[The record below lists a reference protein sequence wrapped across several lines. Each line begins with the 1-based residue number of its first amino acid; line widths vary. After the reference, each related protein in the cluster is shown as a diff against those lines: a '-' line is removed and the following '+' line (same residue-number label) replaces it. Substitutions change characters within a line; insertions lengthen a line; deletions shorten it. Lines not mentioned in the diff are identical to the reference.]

1 MPKYQNSTHQKYWV
15 LSSDQLKQL
24 TEQKKNNLI
33 DFITRQT
40 GDSSLLRYSV
50 TEEEEKSVLYL
61 LSTNLIKACK
71 HFHMHTKAITT
82 ALTYYK
88 RFYLTNSICVYDPVQ
103 MMFTAMFLSCKTEE
117 INVRNVEDFCN
128 QFRGSEPETILK
140 LEYALVSG
148 IKFHLYV
155 FCPSKPL
162 QAFVE
167 SIGDELIPASKKRE
181 ILVKSQEIIE
191 NFLISDLCLCLS
203 PSEIAVTCFY
213 LALDDTFSKEEII
226 RQGFLNIGK
235 KFEDF
240 QEKMMEAVKE
250 YSEFCGKIQAF
261 ETCSKAAMKKA
272 GSLRHRLKKVKPQ

>member
-1 MPKYQNSTHQKYWV
+1 MPKYQNSTHQKHWV
-15 LSSDQLKQL
+15 LTSDQLKLL
-24 TEQKKNNLI
+24 TEQKKTTLT

-40 GDSSLLRYSV
+40 GDTSLLRYSV

-117 INVRNVEDFCN
+117 INVRNVEDFCH

-162 QAFVE
+162 QAFVD
-167 SIGDELIPASKKRE
+167 SIGDDLIAAGKKAE
-181 ILVKSQEIIE
+181 VLAKSQEIIE
-191 NFLISDLCLCLS
+191 NFLISDASLCLS

-213 LALDDTFSKEEII
+213 LALDESCNKEEIV
-226 RQGFLNIGK
+226 RQGFLSIGK

-240 QEKMMEAVKE
+240 KEKMTEAVKE
-250 YSEFCGKIQAF
+250 YYEFCSKIQAY
-261 ETCSKAAMKKA
+261 EASSKAAMKKA